1 LINDILYQE
10 LLVYFIGLLITGVIG
25 GLIAGLFGVGGGI
38 VIVPILFWIFTSLN
52 FTNEI
57 MMHMAIG

>member
-25 GLIAGLFGVGGGI
+25 GLIAGLFGVGGG
-38 VIVPILFWIFTSLN
+38 L
-52 FTNEI
+52 
-57 MMHMAIG
+57 